1 MAILKEIVN
10 QLNGTTAKYIRV
22 EFMYI
27 MNNKS
32 STKTVFVRIGFY
44 ADEKYSEYV
53 DFEEKNY
60 SFEELGFT
68 GKESIYELVYDK
80 LKEVYANAIDC

>member
-1 MAILKEIVN
+1 MAILKEIIN
-10 QLNGTTAKYIRV
+10 KTNGTTAKYIRI
-22 EFMYI
+22 EFIYI

-44 ADEKYSEYV
+44 ADEKYSECI
-53 DFEEKNY
+53 DFKERSY
-60 SFEELGFT
+60 SFEELNFT

-80 LKEVYANAIDC
+80 LKEVYIDATDC

>member
-1 MAILKEIVN
+1 MAILKEVIN
-10 QLNGTTAKYIRV
+10 QTNGTTAKYIRV

-27 MNNKS
+27 MNNKTS
-32 STKTVFVRIGFY
+32 AKTVFARIGFY
-44 ADEKYSEYV
+44 ADEKYSEYI

-60 SFEELGFT
+60 SFEELNFT

-80 LKEVYANAIDC
+80 LKETYTDAIDC

>member
-1 MAILKEIVN
+1 MAILKEVIN
-10 QLNGTTAKYIRV
+10 QSNGTTAKYIRV
-22 EFMYI
+22 EFIYI

-32 STKTVFVRIGFY
+32 SAKTVFVRIGLY
-44 ADEKYSEYV
+44 AGEKYSEYI
-53 DFEEKNY
+53 DFEERNY

-80 LKEVYANAIDC
+80 LKEAYTDATDC